1 MQVRKFGT
9 QGSAD
14 SNMFVKS
21 YTVSFSV
28 NSRNWRSYMERGR
41 VKVGVDLYLDIRIT
55 TTIINNKNNNN
66 DGIT

>member
-1 MQVRKFGT
+1 MRVRKFGT

-41 VKVGVDLYLDIRIT
+41 VKVSVAFVS
-55 TTIINNKNNNN
+55 
-66 DGIT
+66 